1 MLDRLFK
8 FPVILVDVDN
18 EEKKQKDI
26 DRLGLPGDQKRE
38 YDVIY
43 GEAEYPFH
51 DFVGIEDRWIP
62 NEESMQKAL
71 EGEFEACVVKFLN
84 VIPQLVPWNKEHFK
98 KELKSFIEKYE
109 ENKRIKEQEMSK
121 QNPDM
126 RIIQITPEQL
136 QELFQNGAQDITL
149 DKDNQNE

>member
-26 DRLGLPGDQKRE
+26 DRLALPGAQERE
-38 YDVIY
+38 YDIIY

-51 DFVGIEDRWIP
+51 EFVGVEDRWIP
-62 NEESMQKAL
+62 NKESMQKAM
-71 EGEFEACVVKFLN
+71 EGDFEACVVKFLN
-84 VIPQLVPWNKEHFK
+84 IVPQLVPWPKEKFK
-98 KELKSFIEKYE
+98 AEISKFVEEYNEKKAKEAAEV
-109 ENKRIKEQEMSK
+109 K
-121 QNPDM
+121 QPEM

-136 QELFQNGAQDITL
+136 QELFHNGAEDIT
-149 DKDNQNE
+149 DKEGNDEE